1 MTHCMIKNIYGA
13 ISRRN
18 QHCTRVLFEGERK
31 MEPIAATGLDI
42 VGLFL
47 HATLIVK
54 GVLSTLVCMSL
65 GSWALMIQKWVSLRS
80 AYTKAAD
87 GLTRFE
93 RTSSLREAVQSLG
106 SDPSSPLYFVAHQGV
121 VEFNRAKEVGTSSE
135 VVVDNVRRSLRQGV
149 GTELARLHHSLS
161 LLATTANTAPFI
173 GLFGTVWGIMH
184 SFHAIGQLK
193 SASLAIVA
201 PGISEALV
209 ATAIGLGVAVP
220 ATVGYNI
227 FLGKLNEVETQL
239 VNFAGVFLNS
249 VQRELNAQRAAG

>member
-1 MTHCMIKNIYGA
+1 
-13 ISRRN
+13 
-18 QHCTRVLFEGERK
+18 
-31 MEPIAATGLDI
+31 MEPIATAANLDVVSLFAQATM
-42 VGLFL
+42 V
-47 HATLIVK
+47 VK
-54 GVLSTLVCMSL
+54 GVLLLLLCMSL

-80 AYTKAAD
+80 AYNKALE
-87 GLTRFE
+87 GLERFE
-93 RTSSLREAVQSLG
+93 RTGSLREAVQSLG

-121 VEFNRAKEVGTSSE
+121 MEFNRAKEVGTSSD

-184 SFHAIGQLK
+184 SFHAIGLLK
-193 SASLAIVA
+193 SASLAVVA
-201 PGISEALV
+201 PGIAEALV

-220 ATVGYNI
+220 ATVGYNF

-249 VQRELNAQRAAG
+249 VQRELNAHRVVQRVGQTEG

>member
-1 MTHCMIKNIYGA
+1 MRGIF
-13 ISRRN
+13 R
-18 QHCTRVLFEGERK
+18 ERK
-31 MEPIAATGLDI
+31 MEPTAATAGLDI
-42 VGLFL
+42 VGLFSQ
-47 HATLIVK
+47 ATLVVK
-54 GVLSTLVCMSL
+54 GVLCMLVCMSL

-80 AYTKAAD
+80 AHDKAAE
-87 GLTRFE
+87 GLARFE
-93 RTSSLREAVQSLG
+93 RTTSLREAVQSLG
-106 SDPSSPLYFVAHQGV
+106 SDPASPLYFVAHQGV
-121 VEFNRAKEVGTSSE
+121 VEFNRAKEVGTSSD

-184 SFHAIGQLK
+184 SFHSIGQLK

-220 ATVGYNI
+220 ATIGYNI

-239 VNFAGVFLNS
+239 VNFAGVFLNN
-249 VQRELNAQRAAG
+249 VQRELNAHRALQRAGQTEG